1 LPLVNA
7 HTHAAMV
14 GLRGMA
20 EDVPLQKWLN
30 DYIFPAEKERV
41 NPSFVYEQTKI
52 AIKEMQRNGIR
63 VFPICIF

>member
-1 LPLVNA
+1 
-7 HTHAAMV
+7 MV

-63 VFPICIF
+63 VFSDMYFLKRKSRRPRKN